1 MKYIDPDGR
10 NPMKLSHWIRF
21 GKEATKA
28 VSVVTSV
35 GLQVAGQVEFGSKKI
50 GGDINLISQDV
61 AGIKDGVFFHP
72 CGNFDKMETKQGV
85 EFGIG
90 LMGASVQKKIKE
102 DAGNQIM
109 EEQQSVSLGIIELTN
124 TETTPIDQNY
134 RKVGGTQKTS
144 ETKTADLSVKAKAII
159 GIELS
164 LDLNKIWDALGKLLL
179 DK

>member
-1 MKYIDPDGR
+1 
-10 NPMKLSHWIRF
+10 
-21 GKEATKA
+21 
-28 VSVVTSV
+28 
-35 GLQVAGQVEFGSKKI
+35 
-50 GGDINLISQDV
+50 
-61 AGIKDGVFFHP
+61 
-72 CGNFDKMETKQGV
+72 
-85 EFGIG
+85 
-90 LMGASVQKKIKE
+90 
-102 DAGNQIM
+102 M

-159 GIELS
+159 GVELS